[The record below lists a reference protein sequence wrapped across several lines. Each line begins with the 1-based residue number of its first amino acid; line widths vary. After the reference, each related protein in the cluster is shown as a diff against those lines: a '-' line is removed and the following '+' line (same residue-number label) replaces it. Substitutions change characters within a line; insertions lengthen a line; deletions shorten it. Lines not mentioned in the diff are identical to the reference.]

1 MIQNGSSKSFKT
13 CRTAKHIKTP
23 KMRELHNHI
32 YTLPTYIY
40 FNMYTTSPKVSSPK
54 AGAFSWLRLPIFIS
68 LSNLLPH
75 HAEESHNCAARF
87 SVVSLPPLLSSSQ
100 TDSALSIHCLR
111 VSKYTKNMHCDES
124 GWQLPQGGLV
134 RGHDKPIH
142 DTCAI
147 YFPSGIYIYVWVH
160 GFLCRESETR

>member
-1 MIQNGSSKSFKT
+1 MDPAKASKCALLQNTSKHQNCENCIITYILFQ
-13 CRTAKHIKTP
+13 
-23 KMRELHNHI
+23 
-32 YTLPTYIY
+32 PTYMSIY
-40 FNMYTTSPKVSSPK
+40 FNIYTTSPK
-54 AGAFSWLRLPIFIS
+54 AGAFSWLSLPIFIS

-111 VSKYTKNMHCDES
+111 VAKYTKNMYCGEI

-142 DTCAI
+142 GTCAI

-160 GFLCRESETR
+160 GFMCRESETR